1 VGWACQLYSDL
12 IAHWEKRNLEALE
25 EVNPKN
31 LDQALLL
38 ELAKSYG
45 GPEMIEALRGK
56 NDVLDTATFPQGSN
70 DVGGIAHLDDYS
82 ACHIE
87 RPEDLRDLFVNNFYF
102 GCEADDRMN
111 AWAFNRRSNPFGAR
125 LQALFGSDIGH
136 FDVQNMAG
144 VVPEAYEL
152 VEDGLISEDD
162 FRDFMFTN
170 PVRFWGEANPNFSK
184 DRSRKRSCSTV
195 SRGCWRRRS

>member
-1 VGWACQLYSDL
+1 
-12 IAHWEKRNLEALE
+12 
-25 EVNPKN
+25 
-31 LDQALLL
+31 
-38 ELAKSYG
+38 
-45 GPEMIEALRGK
+45 
-56 NDVLDTATFPQGSN
+56 
-70 DVGGIAHLDDYS
+70 
-82 ACHIE
+82 
-87 RPEDLRDLFVNNFYF
+87 
-102 GCEADDRMN
+102 MN

-170 PVRFWGEANPNFSK
+170 PVHFWGEANPNFSK
-184 DRSRKRSCSTV
+184 GPCGKSAALLASGAGEDAHKNSLTA
-195 SRGCWRRRS
+195 